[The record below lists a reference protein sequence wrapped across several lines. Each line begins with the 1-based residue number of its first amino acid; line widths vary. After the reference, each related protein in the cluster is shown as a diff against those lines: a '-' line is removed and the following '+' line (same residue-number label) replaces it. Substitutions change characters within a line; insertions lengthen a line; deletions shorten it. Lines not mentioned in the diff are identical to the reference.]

1 MTQCRTRFRSISFVS
16 SFMKI
21 FLMQKLSS
29 VSLGGRGLRLNLM
42 YEISSSF
49 MPRYFNNTPK
59 NRYIYQ
65 EEHEVSE
72 IYFILEGTLDRSLE
86 SSYKMYQLL
95 KEIYGIVV
103 EKMGKI
109 GRNVMRSQTYLID
122 EINLMLKNKFEL
134 EAKYKKTD

>member
-1 MTQCRTRFRSISFVS
+1 
-16 SFMKI
+16 MKI

-122 EINLMLKNKFEL
+122 EINLMLKNKIEL

>member
-1 MTQCRTRFRSISFVS
+1 
-16 SFMKI
+16 
-21 FLMQKLSS
+21 MQKLSS

-122 EINLMLKNKFEL
+122 EINLMLKNKIEL